1 MKATDKFDRK
11 VIDLINSVEDRDMQE
26 EMLEINKNYTQ
37 VIVGLRIAR
46 NYLTE
51 IDETTGTD
59 HSEMI
64 ANIIDLIGQAKNSEI
79 DMLEFVSAMTEA

>member
-1 MKATDKFDRK
+1 MKTDKFDRK
-11 VIDLINSVEDRDMQE
+11 VIDLINSVEDRDTQE

-51 IDETTGTD
+51 IDEVTGAD

-64 ANIIDLIGQAKNSEI
+64 TNIIDLIAQAKDAELYL
-79 DMLEFVSAMTEA
+79 LEFASTMAVG